1 MRPFQASLC
10 SVAGQNK
17 VKSLYIVPMN
27 LCGSPL
33 QQLCIYK
40 ISQNTTVGL
49 NLNANAHQR
58 VGFFSVKEPF
68 FSFDLQN
75 VIKSPREFARA
86 SRTC

>member
-17 VKSLYIVPMN
+17 VKSLVPMN

-33 QQLCIYK
+33 QRLCIYK
-40 ISQNTTVGL
+40 ILQNTTVGL

-58 VGFFSVKEPF
+58 VLFFSVKEPF
-68 FSFDLQN
+68 FSFHLRN